1 MEDVR
6 FYSFD
11 YSSSKGLYLINST
24 SFSTLDPYILNFG
37 IAFPQKYPS
46 DCHVRPMRIVLQT
59 FLFLNISDFSLF
71 LM

>member
-46 DCHVRPMRIVLQT
+46 GCHVRPMRIALTNFFVFKYFRL
-59 FLFLNISDFSLF
+59 
-71 LM
+71 